1 MPRPANEFALPLT
14 DGAGARDRRILCGGS
29 PLWAPAGTTAA
40 LGSGELRTNRGK
52 RLALNDAGRAL
63 ERPHSSGGPNPAA
76 QLPNGKSTKAAS
88 AAISLKETLNRSLR
102 RGRIPPPA
110 FKTLSGI
117 LQKELSR

>member
-1 MPRPANEFALPLT
+1 VPRPANEFALPLT

-88 AAISLKETLNRSLR
+88 AAISLRETLNRSLR